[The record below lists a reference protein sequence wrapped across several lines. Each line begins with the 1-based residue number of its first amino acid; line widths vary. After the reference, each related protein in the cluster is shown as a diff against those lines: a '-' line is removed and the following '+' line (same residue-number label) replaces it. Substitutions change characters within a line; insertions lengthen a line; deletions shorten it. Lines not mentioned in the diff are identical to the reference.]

1 MKTIEAFEK
10 ARNATKIDANT
21 NEIVSIHIIP
31 KDWVGQGRGEAV
43 LIKNDHL
50 FLRHFVKRQNI
61 SRKTGKVIKEE
72 FIEKVTNWRISLKTI
87 LDSEWVEVEKNQIT
101 DEARI
106 KFENDKLP
114 VERKVVQ

>member
-10 ARNATKIDANT
+10 ARNATKTDINT
-21 NEIVSIHIIP
+21 DEVVPIHIIP

-50 FLRHFVKRQNI
+50 FLRHFVKRQSI
-61 SRKTGKVIKEE
+61 SRKTGKIVNEE

-87 LDSEWVEVEKNQIT
+87 LDSEWVEVEKGTIT
-101 DEARI
+101 DEALI
-106 KFENDKLP
+106 KFNNNKLP
-114 VERKVVQ
+114 IERKVV